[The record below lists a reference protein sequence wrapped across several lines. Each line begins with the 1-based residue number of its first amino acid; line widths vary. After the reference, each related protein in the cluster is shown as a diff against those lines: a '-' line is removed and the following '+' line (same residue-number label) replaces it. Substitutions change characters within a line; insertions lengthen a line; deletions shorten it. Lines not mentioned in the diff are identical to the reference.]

1 MEVIPPRLI
10 AQIALLVP
18 QIRLKSNFIST
29 LAKFDYFI
37 NCLTTINLPIAT
49 TQTTPDMVFLGC
61 SLFSELSTL

>member
-1 MEVIPPRLI
+1 MKVIPPRLI

-18 QIRLKSNFIST
+18 QMHLKSNFIST

-37 NCLTTINLPIAT
+37 NCLTTINLPLVSM
-49 TQTTPDMVFLGC
+49 QTIPDMVFLGS